1 MDGWDFE
8 DVGFML
14 YEREDVL
21 VAFVCAA
28 GKTAGKSLSAWGLPA
43 IFLRSPQLNSE
54 HWNEVR
60 NTTQKH
66 LQKLFAAYPDA
77 TFEFE
82 EYPSDQGLSPVATTL
97 LDGGVKP
104 ENTYSTT
111 IPLSHPEDT
120 LWSHIRKSYKSL
132 IHKGEREFQ
141 RRLVDA
147 ATVTTQD
154 IEAFRSLH
162 KTVSGRSTRSHASW
176 LQQLEAIKANE
187 AFAVFL
193 FLDGDLIG
201 ASYFICGS
209 RRCYYG
215 VGAYKRELF
224 DRPIAH
230 VALWQAIREA
240 KRRGC
245 AFFDMGRWHPKFCDV
260 SEKEQNISHF
270 KRGFGGVAETSLLF
284 SVPGL
289 CSDILR

>member
-1 MDGWDFE
+1 MGNLDFE

-14 YEREDVL
+14 YEREDML
-21 VAFVCAA
+21 AAFVCAA
-28 GKTAGKSLSAWGLPA
+28 DKTARKSLSAWGLPA
-43 IFLRSPQLNSE
+43 IYLRSPQLKPE
-54 HWNEVR
+54 HWNEAR
-60 NTTQKH
+60 NTTKKH

-82 EYPSDQGLSPVATTL
+82 EYPSAQGLSPVATTL

-111 IPLSHPEDT
+111 IPLSYPENT
-120 LWSHIRKSYKSL
+120 LWSHIRKSYKPL

-141 RRLVDA
+141 CRLVDA

-154 IEAFRSLH
+154 IEAFLCLH
-162 KTVSGRSTRSHASW
+162 ATVSGRSTRSHDSW
-176 LQQLEAIKANE
+176 LRQLEAIKSNE

-193 FLDGDLIG
+193 LLNGELIG
-201 ASYFICGS
+201 ASYFICGL

-245 AFFDMGRWHPKFCDV
+245 AFFDMGRWHTHFCGV

-270 KRGFGGVAETSLLF
+270 KRGFGGIAETSLLF
-284 SVPGL
+284 SVPSV
-289 CSDILR
+289 CSETLR